1 MSRWADTFAALSR
14 RTDTSDAMRH
24 SCESRA
30 TVSKNVNTVMTPSV
44 TEPPTLASDYKATVV
59 LETGAESAAI
69 VKYNG
74 KAPPNWVEGF
84 ARLDPNRALA
94 DVPLRRWV
102 TFISDCGRFLGGGFA
117 AQAEALGCK
126 LLDMFG
132 CDRGCAK
139 TPAFNLRVES
149 SSHLVNLKTKS
160 SGDGCSKRAIE
171 KTVLRFLGS
180 RTFSHGLDRERPF
193 ARLDRAGLLWLLNGD
208 RVIALTEKTA
218 TVETSSGA
226 RQTWRR
232 KHNEPGRALPW
243 ELANGGHE

>member
-1 MSRWADTFAALSR
+1 MSRWADAFAALSR
-14 RTDTSDAMRH
+14 RTDALDAMRH

-30 TVSKNVNTVMTPSV
+30 TVSKNVNTVTTRSV
-44 TEPPTLASDYKATVV
+44 TEPPTQASDYKVTVC
-59 LETGAESAAI
+59 LETGAENAAI

-74 KAPPNWVEGF
+74 KAPRNWVEGF

-117 AQAEALGCK
+117 AQAEALGWG
-126 LLDMFG
+126 LLDVFG
-132 CDRGCAK
+132 C
-139 TPAFNLRVES
+139 
-149 SSHLVNLKTKS
+149 
-160 SGDGCSKRAIE
+160 
-171 KTVLRFLGS
+171 
-180 RTFSHGLDRERPF
+180 DRERPF

-218 TVETSSGA
+218 TVESSSGA

-243 ELANGGHE
+243 ELANGGQE